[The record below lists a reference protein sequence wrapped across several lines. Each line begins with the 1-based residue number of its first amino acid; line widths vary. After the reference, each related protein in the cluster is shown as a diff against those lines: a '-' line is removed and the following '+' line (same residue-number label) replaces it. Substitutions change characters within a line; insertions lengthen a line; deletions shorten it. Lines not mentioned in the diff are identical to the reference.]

1 MPHKLTRLVSSL
13 YNEPMLMDQVEYEN
27 IVSYI
32 KERTVSGIA
41 SDYSAAIATD
51 SRLGSPEP
59 TIENGFGFLRVHG
72 AISHLSSP
80 MQAWCGMTSY
90 QTLIQDMEDIVA
102 NGSVHTVVM
111 DVDSGGG
118 AAKFCF
124 EAAKRIRTLA
134 DESGIKLIAYTETM
148 AASAAFALPAVA
160 HEFIAAKDADIGS
173 IGVIT
178 QLVNYSKQLEEAGIE
193 VVTIKSGEFKDLGNP
208 TIPIREADV
217 AKIQGRVD
225 SLASDF
231 FAHVSSYRDI
241 PEEKV
246 KSLQAEVFTAAQ
258 SLELNLIDKIMSPF
272 EFQDYLNEIHT
283 EKSLNKGSNMN
294 FKLKSKKEGEEMS
307 LDSDTNATKLAAMEA
322 QLEELMSTNADLS
335 AQVELKVEEAG
346 QALALAQEKE
356 LAVRAGELDKLT
368 IQAAAWEVFGLNASA
383 FATFALDGDS
393 ALVGNITAAL
403 DKANSMLEA
412 TVDTEIGIEVEG
424 EAPVAPTAQSK
435 TEDILKQKYSN
446 KESK

>member
-13 YNEPMLMDQVEYEN
+13 YNEPMLMNQVEYEN

-32 KERTVSGIA
+32 KERTISGIT
-41 SDYSAAIATD
+41 SDYTAAIATD
-51 SRLGSPEP
+51 GRMDNPAPS
-59 TIENGFGFLRVHG
+59 IENGFGFLRVQG

-80 MQAWCGMTSY
+80 LQAWCGMTSY
-90 QTLIQDMEDIVA
+90 QTLIQDMEDIA
-102 NGSVHTVVM
+102 ADGSVHTVIM

-124 EAAKRIRTLA
+124 EAANRIRAIA
-134 DESGIKLIAYTETM
+134 DEHDIKLIAYTETV
-148 AASAAFALPAVA
+148 AASAAYALPAVA

-178 QLVNYSKQLEEAGIE
+178 QMVNYSKQLEEAGIE

-208 TIPIREADV
+208 TAPVREADV
-217 AKIQGRVD
+217 AIIQERVD

-231 FAHVSSYRDI
+231 MSHVATHRGISEDTVRG
-241 PEEKV
+241 
-246 KSLQAEVFTAAQ
+246 LQAKVFTAKE
-258 SLELNLIDKIMSPF
+258 SLDIGLIDKVMSPF

-283 EKSLNKGSNMN
+283 EKSSNRGNNMN
-294 FKLKSKKEGEEMS
+294 FKLKSKEKGEEMS
-307 LDSDTNATKLAAMEA
+307 INDVEATKLAELEA
-322 QLEELMSTNADLS
+322 KLEELMSTNADLS
-335 AQVELKVEEAG
+335 AQVTAKEEQAA

-356 LAVRAGELDKLT
+356 LAVREGKLAELT
-368 IQAAAWEVFGLNASA
+368 VAAKAFANFGLDAEQ
-383 FATFALDGDS
+383 FATFALDADE

-403 DKANSMLEA
+403 SKASEMIEA
-412 TVDTEIGIEVEG
+412 TVETEIGVEVEG
-424 EAPVAPTAQSK
+424 EAPIEPTAKSTTAEK
-435 TEDILKQKYSN
+435 INQKYST